1 MSLTVLHTSDWHL
14 GRLLYGRSRD
24 SEFESF
30 LQWLLETIR
39 RRQVDVLLVAGDVFD
54 SSTPTHQAQTL
65 YYRFLSAV
73 SLTACQH
80 VVIIGGNH
88 DSPTLLNAPQELLK
102 ALHVHV
108 IGQALRPEDEVLV
121 LYDADQC
128 PQLIVAA
135 VPYLRER
142 DVRQVHSG
150 ESLEE
155 KAAGYVHGVE
165 QYYTEIAEQAL
176 ACQQELE
183 KKVPIIAMGH
193 LFTAGGYT
201 QSDDGVRDVIVGGL
215 GHIRPQLFDQVFDY
229 VALGHL
235 HVPQRVGQRDWV
247 RYSGSPLPMG
257 FGEAQQQKSVCL
269 IQIKNADKPESTPQ
283 DSMPSGAVT
292 KSQSKP
298 TSADNLALADNTA
311 FSDNVT
317 PADSLPPAEQKQW
330 EWQRLQHQFKVQLL
344 PVPVFQRLRRIE
356 GDWTQIEAQI
366 LAYKRKLESIW
377 LEIIYTGDEV
387 VGELRARVSELI
399 EDSPLEV
406 LRLQNQMLMRE
417 ILAPVQAE
425 KPLPELTPYEVFERR
440 LEALQVASEQRAEL
454 LHTYGEALQLLEE
467 EQPTEEAES

>member
-39 RRQVDVLLVAGDVFD
+39 TQHVDVLLVAGDVFD

-88 DSPTLLNAPQELLK
+88 DSPTLLNAPQELLR

-108 IGQALRPEDEVLV
+108 IGQALCPEDEVLV
-121 LYDADQC
+121 LHDAHQR

-155 KAAGYVHGVE
+155 KAAGYVRGVE
-165 QYYTEIAEQAL
+165 QYYTEIAAQAL
-176 ACQQELE
+176 ACQQKLAA
-183 KKVPIIAMGH
+183 KVPIIAMGH

-235 HVPQRVGQRDWV
+235 HVPQRVGERDWV

-269 IQIKNADKPESTPQ
+269 IQIQLEQADIQESTVKDVETSAETTDIQSRMESADKI
-283 DSMPSGAVT
+283 
-292 KSQSKP
+292 
-298 TSADNLALADNTA
+298 
-311 FSDNVT
+311 
-317 PADSLPPAEQKQW
+317 QW
-330 EWQRLQHQFKVQLL
+330 EWQRLQHRLRLELL
-344 PVPVFQRLRRIE
+344 PVPVFQCLRRIE
-356 GDWTQIEAQI
+356 GDWAQIEAQ
-366 LAYKRKLESIW
+366 
-377 LEIIYTGDEV
+377 
-387 VGELRARVSELI
+387 
-399 EDSPLEV
+399 
-406 LRLQNQMLMRE
+406 
-417 ILAPVQAE
+417 
-425 KPLPELTPYEVFERR
+425 
-440 LEALQVASEQRAEL
+440 
-454 LHTYGEALQLLEE
+454 
-467 EQPTEEAES
+467 

>member
-39 RRQVDVLLVAGDVFD
+39 HRHVDVLLVAGDVFD

-102 ALHVHV
+102 ALHVYV

-121 LYDADQC
+121 LRDADQC

-165 QYYTEIAEQAL
+165 QYYTEIAKQAL

-183 KKVPIIAMGH
+183 GKVPIIAMGH

-257 FGEAQQQKSVCL
+257 FGEAKQQKSVCL
-269 IQIKNADKPESTPQ
+269 IQIKNIDKEFTPQ
-283 DSMPSGAVT
+283 GSVPNTAVAE
-292 KSQSKP
+292 SQSKP
-298 TSADNLALADNTA
+298 TSTDNTTSADNAISVD
-311 FSDNVT
+311 
-317 PADSLPPAEQKQW
+317 QKQW
-330 EWQRLQHQFKVQLL
+330 EWQRLQHRFKLQLL
-344 PVPVFQRLRRIE
+344 PVPVFQCLRRIQ
-356 GDWTQIEAQI
+356 GNWAQIEAQI
-366 LAYKRKLESIW
+366 LAYKSKSESTW

-387 VGELRARVSELI
+387 IGELRARVNELI
-399 EDSPLEV
+399 EDSSLEV
-406 LRLQNQMLMRE
+406 LRLQNQLLMRE

-440 LEALQVASEQRAEL
+440 LDALQVAAGQRAEL

-467 EQPTEEAES
+467 EQPTEETDS